1 MIRVSGVGTAAASTG
16 PRKTSRAGAGF
27 RVESGL
33 AAGAS
38 VETSPAAPVETLGA
52 LIAIQSDA
60 AGSGRARAKAVAAAA
75 LTLDLLD
82 RLHLGFIDGT
92 ISPDD
97 LEALAR
103 AASVRAEG
111 VSSDARLADLHEEIA
126 LRARVELAK
135 LGR

>member
-1 MIRVSGVGTAAASTG
+1 MIRVSGAGAGAAPAG
-16 PRKTSRAGAGF
+16 PRKTARAVAGF
-27 RVESGL
+27 RIEP
-33 AAGAS
+33 AAAPGAS
-38 VETSPAAPVETLGA
+38 AEAAPAAPVETLGA

-60 AGSGRARAKAVAAAA
+60 RGSGGARAKAVAAAA

-82 RLHLGFIDGT
+82 RLHLGLVDGAV
-92 ISPDD
+92 SPDD

-103 AASVRAEG
+103 AASARAEG
-111 VSSDARLADLHEEIA
+111 VSGDPGLAGLHEDIE

>member
-1 MIRVSGVGTAAASTG
+1 MIRISGVGPGAAPAG
-16 PRKTSRAGAGF
+16 QRKTSRVGGAF
-27 RVESGL
+27 RVGPN
-33 AAGAS
+33 AAPGAS
-38 VETSPAAPVETLGA
+38 AETAPAAPIETLGA

-60 AGSGRARAKAVAAAA
+60 RGSGGARAKAVAAAA

-82 RLHLGFIDGT
+82 RLHLGVVEGAV
-92 ISPDD
+92 SPDD

-103 AASVRAEG
+103 AASARAEG
-111 VSSDARLADLHEEIA
+111 VSGDGGLAGLHEEIA

>member
-1 MIRVSGVGTAAASTG
+1 MIRVSGVGASAAPAG

-27 RVESGL
+27 RVE
-33 AAGAS
+33 AASAQGAS
-38 VETSPAAPVETLGA
+38 AETSPAAPVETLGA
-52 LIAIQSDA
+52 LIAIQSDGP
-60 AGSGRARAKAVAAAA
+60 GSGGARAKAVAAAA

-82 RLHLGFIDGT
+82 RLHLGFIDGAV
-92 ISPDD
+92 SPGD

-103 AASVRAEG
+103 AASARAEG
-111 VSSDARLADLHEEIA
+111 VSSDAGLAGLHEEIA